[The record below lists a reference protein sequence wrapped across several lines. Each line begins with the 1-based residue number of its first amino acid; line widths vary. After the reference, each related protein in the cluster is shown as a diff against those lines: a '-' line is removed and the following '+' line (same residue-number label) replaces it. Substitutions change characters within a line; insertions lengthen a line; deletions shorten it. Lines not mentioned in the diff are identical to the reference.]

1 MKLIIIGGGA
11 SGLMLASILN
21 NKKANIDITII
32 EKEDHVGKKI
42 LLSGNGRCNLSNTNL
57 TPNCYNNEFGYNI
70 ANSFDTISYFN
81 SIGLLTTTDSEN
93 RAYPLSNVSN
103 NVLDV
108 LRKSISDA
116 LIINNEAINRINIVN
131 NQYELISSNFNYYYA
146 DFLVIAAGGKT
157 YYKECNSYTLANML
171 SHKVCLL
178 RPSLT
183 YLKVKENL
191 ASIENLRCK
200 VKASLFAN
208 NILLY
213 EDFGEVLFKKDAIS
227 GIVIFQLSSIIARNH
242 YMSYVIKL
250 DLAYNYTI
258 EQLCNYINKFKS
270 LDGMF
275 AKMINQYILKNA
287 KSNNTLDIAYT
298 IKNLSFNVIE
308 PVDFK
313 NAQVTS
319 GGVDVN
325 ELNENLESVL
335 HKNLYFSGEIINVD
349 GICGGYNLQF
359 AFASANKIANDI
371 ILKVGVKN
379 EENLWVYLY

>member
-1 MKLIIIGGGA
+1 
-11 SGLMLASILN
+11 
-21 NKKANIDITII
+21 
-32 EKEDHVGKKI
+32 
-42 LLSGNGRCNLSNTNL
+42 
-57 TPNCYNNEFGYNI
+57 
-70 ANSFDTISYFN
+70 
-81 SIGLLTTTDSEN
+81 
-93 RAYPLSNVSN
+93 
-103 NVLDV
+103 
-108 LRKSISDA
+108 
-116 LIINNEAINRINIVN
+116 
-131 NQYELISSNFNYYYA
+131 
-146 DFLVIAAGGKT
+146 
-157 YYKECNSYTLANML
+157 
-171 SHKVCLL
+171 
-178 RPSLT
+178 
-183 YLKVKENL
+183 
-191 ASIENLRCK
+191 
-200 VKASLFAN
+200 
-208 NILLY
+208 
-213 EDFGEVLFKKDAIS
+213 
-227 GIVIFQLSSIIARNH
+227 
-242 YMSYVIKL
+242 MSYVIKL

-359 AFASANKIANDI
+359 AFASANKIAIDI

-379 EENLWVYLY
+379 EENLWAYLY

>member
-81 SIGLLTTTDSEN
+81 SIGLLTITDSEN

-131 NQYELISSNFNYYYA
+131 NQYELISSNF
-146 DFLVIAAGGKT
+146 
-157 YYKECNSYTLANML
+157 NSYTLANML

-379 EENLWVYLY
+379 EENL

>member
-81 SIGLLTTTDSEN
+81 SIGLLTITDSEN

-131 NQYELISSNFNYYYA
+131 NQYELISSNFNYYA

-379 EENLWVYLY
+379 EENL

>member
-1 MKLIIIGGGA
+1 MKLVIIGGGA
-11 SGLMLASILN
+11 SGLMLASILK

-32 EKEDHVGKKI
+32 EKEEHGGKKI

-57 TPNCYNNEFGYNI
+57 AINCYNNEFGYNI
-70 ANSFDTISYFN
+70 ANSFDSVFYFN
-81 SIGLLTTTDSEN
+81 SIGLLTAIDNEN
-93 RAYPLSNVSN
+93 RVYPLSNVSN

-108 LRKSISDA
+108 LRKSINGA
-116 LIINNEAINRINIVN
+116 LIINNETINKINIVN

-146 DFLVIAAGGKT
+146 DFLVIATGGKT

-171 SHKVCLL
+171 SHKVCQLK
-178 RPSLT
+178 PSLT

-200 VKASLFAN
+200 VKASLYAN
-208 NILLY
+208 NTLLY
-213 EDFGEVLFKKDAIS
+213 EDFGEVLFKKDALS

-242 YMSYVIKL
+242 FMSYTIKL
-250 DLAYNYTI
+250 DLAYNYTV
-258 EQLCNYINKFKS
+258 EQLCEYISKFKS

-287 KSNNTLDIAYT
+287 KSNNPLDIANT

-308 PVDFK
+308 PIDFK

-325 ELNENLESVL
+325 ELNENLESAL

-371 ILKVGVKN
+371 VLKVGVKN
-379 EENLWVYLY
+379 EEDLWAYLY